1 MRKDAITSL
10 LAVVVL
16 TVLLGVLYPLLVT
29 GAVQVTMP
37 ERANGSVVE
46 RDGRAVGSTLI
57 GQDFRRPASNPDGT
71 PQEDADGEPV
81 LVADPRYFQS
91 RPSVT
96 GYAPDATS
104 FSNLGPNGKDTKE
117 AIAANVAAY
126 LALERPYDPTLSAA
140 RIPVD
145 AVTDSASGVDP
156 HISVRNARIQARRVA
171 AVRRLSPDRV
181 RRAIDAHTAGRG
193 LGVFGEPGV
202 NVLELNLALD
212 ARGGPA
218 TTGTAAPSAPATLAT
233 PSTSTPEGTR

>member
-1 MRKDAITSL
+1 MRKDAVTSL

-16 TVLLGVLYPLLVT
+16 TALLGGLYPLLVT
-29 GAVQVTMP
+29 GVAQVAMP
-37 ERANGSVVE
+37 DRANGSVLE
-46 RDGRAVGSTLI
+46 RDGRAVGSSLI
-57 GQDFRRPASNPDGT
+57 GQDFRRPATTPDGT

-104 FSNLGPNGKDTKE
+104 FSNRGPNGRDTKE
-117 AIAANVAAY
+117 AIDANVAAY
-126 LALERPYDPTLSAA
+126 LALERPYDPGLTVA

-156 HISVRNARIQARRVA
+156 HISVANARIQARRVA
-171 AVRRLSPDRV
+171 AVRRLPLVRV
-181 RRAIDAHTAGRG
+181 LGAVADHTAGRG
-193 LGVFGEPGV
+193 LGVTGEPGV

-212 ARGGPA
+212 GSGTRAVAGSAVRTPR
-218 TTGTAAPSAPATLAT
+218 TT
-233 PSTSTPEGTR
+233 STSGGTR